1 MSSISGKSAVFVL
14 FMAFLLA
21 VSVGGV
27 FASSMMNDTAAFNC
41 PFMGTPTLCAMN
53 PLQHLSE
60 WQQTF
65 ATIVQQVATNTLLLL
80 VLCAALFFL
89 VRPRLLELRTAKGY
103 LYRSPPF
110 TAQSKKI
117 TGWLSL
123 FEQSPSQI

>member
-1 MSSISGKSAVFVL
+1 MRHFVGNKAVFALCIAL
-14 FMAFLLA
+14 FLA
-21 VSVGGV
+21 VSMGGV
-27 FASSMMNDTAAFNC
+27 FASDLSNGYTSYNC
-41 PFMGTPTLCAMN
+41 PYMGVPVLCAMN
-53 PLQHLSE
+53 PLQHLSQ

-65 ATIVQQVATNTLLLL
+65 AAIVQQVATDILLLL
-80 VLCAALFFL
+80 VLCAALFVS

-123 FEQSPSQI
+123 FEQSPSQV